1 MEKFARRCDATGCGM
16 NEGYVVGA
24 GDLYFSKKEHLLEHL
39 MGLDWENCNGVNSS
53 TITDDD
59 DLIEFFYN
67 EDYCYYTEWDDIY
80 IDDIYYDEDGNEYN
94 D

>member
-1 MEKFARRCDATGCGM
+1 
-16 NEGYVVGA
+16 
-24 GDLYFSKKEHLLEHL
+24 

-67 EDYCYYTEWDDIY
+67 EDYCYYTEWEQIS
-80 IDDIYYDEDGNEYN
+80 IEDIYYDEDGNEYN